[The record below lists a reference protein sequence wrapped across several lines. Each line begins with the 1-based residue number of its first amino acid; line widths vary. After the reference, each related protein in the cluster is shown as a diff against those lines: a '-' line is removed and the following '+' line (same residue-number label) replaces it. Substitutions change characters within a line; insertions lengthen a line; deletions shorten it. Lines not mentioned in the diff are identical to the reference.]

1 MSKEFTFTIKSIC
14 FDENYRPAYNTR
26 ITNNFATFPRV

>member
-14 FDENYRPAYNTR
+14 FDENYRPADNTR
-26 ITNNFATFPRV
+26 IT

>member
-14 FDENYRPAYNTR
+14 FDENYRPA
-26 ITNNFATFPRV
+26 